1 MLAGTMYIGIFMVMI
16 TVLEPYKVLFG
27 MVMIAKTKVV
37 ILVQMIVAN
46 WLDDFVLLQAIL

>member
-37 ILVQMIVAN
+37 ILVQMIVVN